1 MHFAVRRCRLVLLAL
16 PLSLSLACSNPIDAG
31 LDFALEGT
39 WEGIDGLTIEF
50 EGDQAVIADFGDSP
64 LGTNPSVLGIGDPFI
79 DQIECGE
86 ESCTGRIVD
95 PVLVGGVLEQVGH
108 AAVTIDGDEAELV
121 FSSPALAGTAAVFTP
136 ASGGPGTGGGGDLQ
150 TSASCSQWWSAVTE
164 VGTWRIVDVQN
175 PPDWQGPPTSEVTL
189 TFSGENRYEFSDP
202 EAMGYSIGTGEIN
215 FDEKIFGTDYCRFVF
230 WSDEGHQIR
239 VLFLRYLTGGELR
252 ADLSYEGDTRYWL
265 LQAE

>member
-1 MHFAVRRCRLVLLAL
+1 MLSAVHRLRRFLLAV
-16 PLSLSLACSNPIDAG
+16 PIAFTFACTNPIDAG

-64 LGTNPSVLGIGDPFI
+64 LGTNPSVLGVGDPFI

-95 PVLVGGVLEQVGH
+95 PVIVNGVLEQIGH
-108 AAVTIDGDEAELV
+108 DAVTIEGDEAELS
-121 FSSPALAGTAAVFTP
+121 FSSPALSGTATFTP
-136 ASGGPGTGGGGDLQ
+136 ADGGPGTGGGGDVQ
-150 TSASCSQWWSAVTE
+150 MSASCSEWWDAVTE

-175 PPDWQGPPTSEVTL
+175 PPDFQGAPPSEVTL
-189 TFSGENRYEFSDP
+189 TFSGENRFEFSDP
-202 EAMGYSIGTGEIN
+202 AAMGYSVGTGEIS
-215 FDEKIFGTDYCRFVF
+215 FDEKIFGTDYCRFVM
-230 WSDEGHQIR
+230 WTDEGHQIR
-239 VLFLRYLTGGELR
+239 VLFPRYLSGNELR
-252 ADLSYEGDTRYWL
+252 LDLASEGDTRYWL